1 MRRGGHSLALVLF
14 FGFLLLISGP
24 LFGETL
30 ILKAKLEGV
39 VNPVMAEYI
48 LDSLEEA
55 EEAGAE
61 LLLVEMD
68 TPGGLDSSMRR
79 IIRGIEDS
87 DLPVAVYVAPPGAR
101 AASAG
106 CIIAIASHVLAMAPS
121 TNLGAAHPVSLGQE
135 LKEDDPMTKKVV
147 NDMVAYATGLAK
159 RHNRNAEWV
168 EKAIRQA
175 ASIDAETALRLNV
188 CDLMAENANELIEKL
203 DGRSVEVK
211 GKARTLKTRGA
222 SVQDFEMSLRQRFL
236 LVLGNPNVAYILL
249 MFGVYGVLFEL
260 ASPGAVFPGAVG
272 VICLVL
278 GFFGL
283 EMLPI
288 SYAGLALIGLGVLLM
303 LLEVK
308 VTSYGL
314 LSIGGVGS
322 MLLGSLMLFK
332 SEAEYLR
339 ASLSVLLPV
348 IFTTAAFVAFVVWL
362 VARAHIKKPVTG
374 AQGIVGMKGRVI
386 VPVGSDN
393 QGRVLVHGEIWSTKS
408 DIGDLKPGE
417 EVFVTGIEGLLLEVK
432 PLQEKKEP

>member
-1 MRRGGHSLALVLF
+1 
-14 FGFLLLISGP
+14 
-24 LFGETL
+24 
-30 ILKAKLEGV
+30 
-39 VNPVMAEYI
+39 
-48 LDSLEEA
+48 
-55 EEAGAE
+55 
-61 LLLVEMD
+61 
-68 TPGGLDSSMRR
+68 MRR
-79 IIRGIEDS
+79 IIRGFEDS

-175 ASIDAETALRLNV
+175 ASIDAETALKLNV
-188 CDLMAENANELIEKL
+188 CDLMAENAKELIEKL

-236 LVLGNPNVAYILL
+236 LVLSNPNVAYILL
-249 MFGVYGVLFEL
+249 MFGVYGILFEL

-314 LSIGGVGS
+314 LSMGGIGS

-348 IFTTAAFVAFVVWL
+348 IFTTAVFVAFVVWL

-374 AQGIVGMKGRVI
+374 AQGIVGMKGKVI
-386 VPVGSDN
+386 LPLGSDN
-393 QGRVLVHGEIWSTKS
+393 QGRVLVYGEIWSTKS
-408 DIGDLKPGE
+408 DISELKPGE
-417 EVFVTGIEGLLLEVK
+417 EVVVTGIEGLLLEVK

>member
-1 MRRGGHSLALVLF
+1 MKRRGFFPASFVF
-14 FGFLLLISGP
+14 FGLFLMVAGP

-30 ILKAKLEGV
+30 ILHSNLEGV
-39 VNPVMAEYI
+39 INPIMAEYV
-48 LDSLEEA
+48 LESLEEA
-55 EEAGAE
+55 EKRGAE
-61 LLLVEMD
+61 LLLIEMD

-87 DLPVAVYVAPPGAR
+87 DVPVTVFVAPPGAR

-175 ASIDAETALRLNV
+175 ASIDSETALRLNV
-188 CDLMAENANELIEKL
+188 CDLMAENAKELIEKL
-203 DGRSVEVK
+203 DGRTLEVK
-211 GKARTLKTRGA
+211 GKEKTLRTRGA

-236 LVLGNPNVAYILL
+236 FVLSNPNVAYMLL
-249 MFGVYGVLFEL
+249 MFGVYGILFEL
-260 ASPGAVFPGAVG
+260 ASPGAVFPGVVG
-272 VICLVL
+272 MICLVL

-288 SYAGLALIGLGVLLM
+288 SYAGLALVGFGVLLM

-308 VTSYGL
+308 ITSYGL

-339 ASLSVLLPV
+339 ASLRVLLPL
-348 IFTTAAFVAFVVWL
+348 ILTTAVFVAFVVWL
-362 VARAHIKKPVTG
+362 VARAHGKKPVSG
-374 AQGIVGMKGRVI
+374 AQGIVGMKGKVI
-386 VPVGSDN
+386 LPAGSDN
-393 QGRVLVHGEIWSTKS
+393 RGRVLVHGEIWSTKT
-408 DIGDLKPGE
+408 DISELKPGE
-417 EVFVTGIEGLLLEVK
+417 EVLVRGIEGLLLKVI